1 MLPPKRDMI
10 ESYKELKQKGYKIY
24 LCSNITEDNYNY
36 IRDNFE
42 IIQISDGGVF
52 YCFEHISK
60 PNVEIY
66 NKLIEKYNLNIEESM
81 FMDDTKR
88 NIISADEIGFK
99 TILFDDIEQIKDVL
113 KVNWEKK

>member
-1 MLPPKRDMI
+1 
-10 ESYKELKQKGYKIY
+10 
-24 LCSNITEDNYNY
+24 
-36 IRDNFE
+36 
-42 IIQISDGGVF
+42 
-52 YCFEHISK
+52 
-60 PNVEIY
+60 
-66 NKLIEKYNLNIEESM
+66 M